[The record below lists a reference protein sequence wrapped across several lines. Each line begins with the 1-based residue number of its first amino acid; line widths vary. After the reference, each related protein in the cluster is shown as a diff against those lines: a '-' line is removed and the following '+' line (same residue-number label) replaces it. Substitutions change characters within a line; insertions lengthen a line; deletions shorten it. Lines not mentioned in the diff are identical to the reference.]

1 MKKLIQLIPVILIVF
16 IASCGDKKA
25 AATEEAT
32 TVVQEEVAAA
42 TEIFNDVDI
51 AEFKA
56 LISGNGI
63 LVDVR
68 TPEEFA
74 QGNIE
79 GAANIDFLNSD
90 FETKIQELD
99 KSTPIYLY
107 CRSGNRSGQSMKK
120 MKALG
125 FTEVYNLMGGYKAWS
140 AQ

>member
-1 MKKLIQLIPVILIVF
+1 MKKLIQFLPIILIVF

-25 AATEEAT
+25 AATEET
-32 TVVQEEVAAA
+32 TTAVQEEVAVA
-42 TEIFNDVDI
+42 TEIFKDVDI
-51 AEFKA
+51 AEFKS
-56 LISGNGI
+56 LITGNGI

-79 GAANIDFLNSD
+79 GSSNVDFLNSN
-90 FETKIQELD
+90 FETMIQKLD
-99 KSTPIYLY
+99 KSTPVYIY
-107 CRSGNRSGQSMKK
+107 CRSGSRSGQAKKK

-125 FTEVYNLMGGYKAWS
+125 FTEVYNLKGGYMAWS

>member
-1 MKKLIQLIPVILIVF
+1 MKKLIQLIPVILIML

-25 AATEEAT
+25 ATTEET
-32 TVVQEEVAAA
+32 TTALQEVAA
-42 TEIFNDVDI
+42 TEIFKDVDI
-51 AEFKA
+51 AEFKT
-56 LISGNGI
+56 LIAGNGI

-79 GAANIDFLNSD
+79 GAANIDFLNSN

>member
-1 MKKLIQLIPVILIVF
+1 MKKLIQLIPVILIML

-25 AATEEAT
+25 ATTEET
-32 TVVQEEVAAA
+32 TTALQEVAA
-42 TEIFNDVDI
+42 TEIFKDVDI
-51 AEFKA
+51 AEFKT
-56 LISGNGI
+56 LIAGNGI

-79 GAANIDFLNSD
+79 GAANIDFLNSN

-125 FTEVYNLMGGYKAWS
+125 FTEVSHLMGGYKAWS